1 MTTKFPQPEEIKYY
15 WFLGSFT
22 SPITNTFFELWAMKC
37 GSGFMAVYGD
47 KGLDYLYSF
56 NPRGLGVSQHSALT
70 ECQNRYEQY
79 RDYVIS
85 QNLKNK

>member
-47 KGLDYLYSF
+47 KGLDYL
-56 NPRGLGVSQHSALT
+56 
-70 ECQNRYEQY
+70 
-79 RDYVIS
+79 
-85 QNLKNK
+85 